1 MGSLSRQAS
10 LFADGLSEATNA
22 VVSEIISENEAQK
35 LRSGSSREFCFSFFD
50 DLVLF
55 LLRQTNDGCRSPL
68 ILLLRFIYPNG
79 INFALIQKAERWVL
93 LSRYKTLLVHQHVLF
108 SAVAF
113 LFSFPHCTSFS
124 TPFSFSFCVPFR
136 EDSGDE
142 CDD

>member
-10 LFADGLSEATNA
+10 LIADGLSEATNA

-35 LRSGSSREFCFSFFD
+35 LRSGSSVIRVITVITISEFGFSFFD

-79 INFALIQKAERWVL
+79 INFALIKKTERRIL
-93 LSRYKTLLVHQHVLF
+93 LSRYKTLLVHLHVLF
-108 SAVAF
+108 FCSRLSF
-113 LFSFPHCTSFS
+113 LFSSLHLFFHTFFFLCSFP
-124 TPFSFSFCVPFR
+124 
-136 EDSGDE
+136 
-142 CDD
+142 